1 MLSYLKFL
9 DPSNSGLSSFK
20 YAIYDT
26 DEIDSFTV
34 EKIAIGHYENMRVT
48 IVTEYEFKKTFSK
61 MFKVIE
67 ELEETKNILG
77 IADYLLSEAHE
88 LMSNTHCYD
97 TEIYHDINIYFEGEY
112 EHVGEGSSYVNKEE
126 EEEED

>member
-1 MLSYLKFL
+1 MLTYLKFL
-9 DPSNSGLSSFK
+9 DPSDNGLSSFK

-48 IVTEYEFKKTFSK
+48 IVTEYEFEKTFSK
-61 MFKVIE
+61 MFGAIE
-67 ELEETKNILG
+67 ELEKTKNILD
-77 IADYLLSEAHE
+77 IANDLLEEVHE

-97 TEIYHDINIYFEGEY
+97 TEIYHDINIYFQGKY
-112 EHVGEGSSYVNKEE
+112 EHVGEGSSYFH